1 MEIILFTGVG
11 IVLYLLC
18 DRLLILLENMHGE
31 PLPGR
36 NVIFFVLILTLS
48 LATFSLMSAL
58 LQQPISCFCHGGCC
72 HTVAVVVVVVSS
84 FSQVHSK
91 IFFAGP
97 NPRIP

>member
-58 LQQPISCFCHGGCC
+58 LHPGEGSQNDHQEQQAPDRGHQPAQSH
-72 HTVAVVVVVVSS
+72 
-84 FSQVHSK
+84 
-91 IFFAGP
+91 
-97 NPRIP
+97 